1 MSEAT
6 ETIVDIQEALAEY
19 GSSIIIKKSV
29 NEVRDAYGAVTTA
42 ATSTTENTKAF
53 IKRYATNNIF
63 MKLYQDFINS
73 YDLSIRLYTSQII
86 NKEEYTISYQS
97 QIYNIVD
104 IEKKILQD
112 EIIYYDLLVK
122 K

>member
-29 NEVRDAYGAVTTA
+29 NEVRNAYGVVTTA